1 MTRVETVVGL
11 AGGTCSG
18 KSLLASRLRRRL
30 GDDRVAVLPF
40 DAYYRDQSHL
50 TPTERSLVNYDHPDA
65 LDVDAFLADLEALV
79 SGREIGVPVYD
90 FATHTRSHEVVT
102 LEPRPIVLTEGIL
115 LLMFPR
121 VRAMLHAAIFLDVP
135 SEVRLARRIERD
147 GRERGRDPGDVRR
160 QFGETVEPMYAQYV
174 EPYGVHAD
182 PVLPSA
188 EPESVEVVCRLITG
202 LGSRRARAAR

>member
-1 MTRVETVVGL
+1 VTRVETVVGL

-30 GDDRVAVLPF
+30 GDDRVAILPF

-79 SGREIGVPVYD
+79 AGREIGIPVYD
-90 FATHTRSHEVVT
+90 FATHTRSREVVT
-102 LEPRPIVLTEGIL
+102 LQPRPIVVTEGIL

-135 SEVRLARRIERD
+135 SDVRLARRIERD

-174 EPYGVHAD
+174 EPCGVHAD
-182 PVLPSA
+182 PVLLSA

-202 LGSRRARAAR
+202 LGSERARAVR

>member
-1 MTRVETVVGL
+1 VTRVETVVGL

-18 KSLLASRLRRRL
+18 KSLLASRLCRRL

-65 LDVDAFLADLEALV
+65 LDVDAFLTDLGALAA
-79 SGREIGVPVYD
+79 GREIGIPVYD
-90 FATHTRSHEVVT
+90 FATHTRSREVVA
-102 LEPRPIVLTEGIL
+102 LEPRPIVVTEGIL

-121 VRAMLHAAIFLDVP
+121 VRELLHAAIFLDVP

-147 GRERGRDPGDVRR
+147 GSERGRDPGDVRR
-160 QFGETVEPMYAQYV
+160 QFGETVEPMYTRYV
-174 EPYGVHAD
+174 EPTGVHAD

-188 EPESVEVVCRLITG
+188 EPESVEIVCRLITR
-202 LGSRRARAAR
+202 LGSERAQAAR

>member
-1 MTRVETVVGL
+1 MTRVETVLGL

-65 LDVDAFLADLEALV
+65 LDVDAFLTDLEALAA
-79 SGREIGVPVYD
+79 GREIGIPVYD
-90 FATHTRSHEVVT
+90 FATHTRSREVVA
-102 LEPRPIVLTEGIL
+102 LEPRPIVVTEGIL

-121 VRAMLHAAIFLDVP
+121 VRELLHAAIFLDVP

-147 GRERGRDPGDVRR
+147 GSERGRDPGDVRR
-160 QFGETVEPMYAQYV
+160 QFGETVEPMYTRYV
-174 EPYGVHAD
+174 EPTGVHAD

-188 EPESVEVVCRLITG
+188 EPESVEIVCRLITH
-202 LGSRRARAAR
+202 LGSERARAAR